1 MGGGG
6 GNVSARVRIVSADET
21 DDCPLYKNFYYCYYL
36 YIKYYNISVEKCYKI
51 AGLTDDTR
59 KNFTEAIT
67 ACQQMLPPAKLA
79 SIHNYIE
86 QSTSFALF
94 FFYLVR
100 I

>member
-1 MGGGG
+1 M
-6 GNVSARVRIVSADET
+6 
-21 DDCPLYKNFYYCYYL
+21 
-36 YIKYYNISVEKCYKI
+36 EKCYKI

-86 QSTSFALF
+86 QSTCFALF
-94 FFYLVR
+94 IWLEFDVVECETLPQVNCQVDKC
-100 I
+100 

>member
-1 MGGGG
+1 M
-6 GNVSARVRIVSADET
+6 
-21 DDCPLYKNFYYCYYL
+21 
-36 YIKYYNISVEKCYKI
+36 EKCYKI

-86 QSTSFALF
+86 QSTCFALF
-94 FFYLVR
+94 FLFFFMWLEFDVVECETLPQVNCVLTAKCLVDKC
-100 I
+100 